1 MGRAPQQFE
10 VEQKFRVASLAEVR
24 RRLIEL
30 GATLAS
36 PIDQADTYFS
46 HPVRNFVLT
55 DEALRLRRVGDVNCI
70 TYKGPKID
78 PQTKTRRELEL
89 PLAAGVAAFEQYV
102 ELLLTLG
109 FGQVAT
115 VHKRREPA
123 RVAWQEHEIEIA
135 LDTVQ
140 GVGEFAELEIGTDQS
155 GLEGAKAA
163 IASLAKQLE
172 LTANERRSYLEMLL
186 KQMS

>member
-1 MGRAPQQFE
+1 MSRPPQQFE

-24 RRLIEL
+24 RRLVEL
-30 GATLAS
+30 GATLTP

-46 HPVRNFVLT
+46 HPARNFVLT

-78 PQTKTRRELEL
+78 TQTKTRRELEL

-115 VHKRREPA
+115 VRKRREPA
-123 RVAWQEHEIEIA
+123 HLAWQGHEIEVA
-135 LDTVQ
+135 LDTVE
-140 GVGEFAELEIGTDQS
+140 GVGEFAELEIGADES
-155 GLEGAKAA
+155 GLEVAKGA
-163 IASLAKQLE
+163 IASLAKQLG
-172 LTANERRSYLEMLL
+172 LADSERRSYLEMLV